1 MSTLFSDPTTNTA
14 IPGAVSQM
22 KDTQP
27 TATPISSPEN
37 DPTKAASQIAT
48 WVMTRVGRWRQL
60 RDSEYLARW
69 NEYYRL
75 WRGVWDQSDK
85 TRNSERSRII
95 TPALAEA
102 VDLTHAEITE
112 AVFGRDRWFDVTAD
126 LADPDRESAEKNRDQ
141 LQEDMEKRGVQDS
154 IIKAIQMGCLYGT
167 GAVKVSTEVVKE
179 RTYKKDPQTGKMNMA
194 EAEVAEVSVYPID
207 PRELVP
213 DPGAACIKD
222 MLGIAHE
229 TYVPQHTVHAKQADG
244 TYLANQIM
252 GKTQSGPSRLP
263 KGVLQMQTPAEDVIF
278 VTEYHGLVP
287 TALLMSYENVP
298 VPDTLPKDDL
308 SEAIITIGNE
318 SVALRVMRNP
328 FWMQDR
334 AILAYQHESV
344 PGEFWGRGVSEKG
357 FNPQKALDAEVRM
370 RIDALGLVA
379 SPMIAADRSRLPRGF
394 DMRVYP
400 GKAWPTV
407 GNPSE
412 VVQPFNFGS
421 LNAATFDQSSHLEQM
436 VKQATGAMDP
446 GTALSQGSR
455 RDTASGTAM
464 MSAGMVKRAKRT
476 MYNIEN
482 QFLEPLIQMVLWRY
496 LQFAPEKYSIDTSF
510 TAKGAMGIMARE
522 YEQGVL
528 MSLYQTTDAQDPT
541 RKLILREI
549 FNLSGS
555 PHKQEMVDMIDNSMK
570 PDPKQQQKQ
579 QMIEQL
585 QLRKAMLEVEEL
597 SSKVQL
603 NQTGANK
610 NQATAQSLLH
620 NSQLKEDELLHDAM
634 RVNLEASQMD
644 VLRGQAALSAQGNI
658 LKAKG
663 LDIQQQ
669 KLELE
674 KRKVTSGK
682 PTA

>member
-1 MSTLFSDPTTNTA
+1 MSTLFNDPVTNTA

-22 KDTQP
+22 KDSVP
-27 TATPISSPEN
+27 PSSAVSAPEN
-37 DPTKAASQIAT
+37 DPKKAASEIAT
-48 WVMTRVGRWRQL
+48 WVMTRVGRWRQV

-75 WRGVWDQSDK
+75 WRGVWDSSDK

-112 AVFGRDRWFDVTAD
+112 AVFGRDRWFDVEAD
-126 LADPDRESAEKNRDQ
+126 INDPDRESAEANRDQ
-141 LQEDMEKRGVQDS
+141 LQEDMEKRGVQDA

-167 GAVKVSTEVVKE
+167 GAVKVSTEIVKE
-179 RTYKKDPQTGKMNMA
+179 RNYKKDQTGKMQMV

-213 DPGAACIKD
+213 DPAAAQIKD

-229 TYVPQHTVHAKQADG
+229 TYVPQHTVHEKQADG
-244 TYLANQIM
+244 TYLANPIA

-287 TALLMSYENVP
+287 TALLMSYEDVP
-298 VPDTLPKDDL
+298 VPETLAKDDM

-318 SVALRVMRNP
+318 SVPLRVMRNP

-400 GKAWPTV
+400 GKSWPTV

-464 MSAGMVKRAKRT
+464 MSAGMVKRSKRT

-496 LQFAPEKYSIDTSF
+496 LQFAPEKYKTDTQF

-522 YEQGVL
+522 YEQSVL
-528 MSLYQTTDAQDPT
+528 MGLYQTTDAQDPT

-555 PHKQEMVDMIDNSMK
+555 PHKQQMVDMIDNSMK
-570 PDPKQQQKQ
+570 PDPQQQQ
-579 QMIEQL
+579 QQAMIQQL
-585 QLRKAMLEVEEL
+585 TMRKAMLEVAKLQAE
-597 SSKVQL
+597 VQL
-603 NQTGANK
+603 DQTGANK
-610 NQATAQSLLH
+610 NQAIAQATLK
-620 NSQLKEDELLHDAM
+620 NAALKEDELLHDAM
-634 RVNLEASQMD
+634 RVSLEASQMD
-644 VLRGQAALSAQGNI
+644 VLRGQAALSAQGNV
-658 LKAKG
+658 LKAQG

-669 KLELE
+669 KLDLE
-674 KRKVTSGK
+674 RSKVASGNTSS
-682 PTA
+682 